1 MKNWPQIRRIL
12 RIAGTFIGLVIFG
25 YQLYVGITN
34 LAAQKQQLHLVWGW
48 VFLAL
53 AVYLLVYF
61 LQMVNLWLMYQ
72 TNFPDIQLKPIVQG
86 NAMSFL
92 PKYTPGYIWGYL
104 SRADWL
110 ESRAGIPGA
119 YSWLATVLEVVTTL
133 MSGLVVLLLNW
144 ALRGGRSLALA
155 GLALLLPWLVWLLLR
170 AAFHAA
176 RRYIK
181 KVERQQ
187 VLQGFAISF
196 PRWALISVNS
206 IFQWLLL
213 GVGLRLIGAGFSYP
227 QGLPFWTALWKHIYA
242 FCLSW
247 LGGFLAV
254 LIPNGLGVRETVL
267 NTLLESQA
275 GLAASAAVVISVA
288 SRVLLFL
295 TELGWLLLALL
306 IKQNPFADQKYS

>member
-12 RIAGTFIGLVIFG
+12 RIAGTLIGLVIFG
-25 YQLYVGITN
+25 YQLYTSIRALT
-34 LAAQKQQLHLVWGW
+34 AQKQQLQLVWGW

-61 LQMVNLWLMYQ
+61 LQMVNLWLVYK
-72 TNFPDIQLKPIVQG
+72 TTFPTIKLKPIVQG
-86 NAMSFL
+86 YAMSFL

-119 YSWLATVLEVVTTL
+119 YSWLATVVEVIVTL
-133 MSGLVVLLLNW
+133 MSGAVVLLLNW
-144 ALRGGRSLALA
+144 AARGGSYLALA
-155 GLALLLPWLVWLLLR
+155 VLAVLLPWLVWLLMGLT
-170 AAFHAA
+170 A
-176 RRYIK
+176 RFARKYLK
-181 KVERQQ
+181 EERRQ
-187 VLQGFAISF
+187 VLEAFSIPF
-196 PRWALISVNS
+196 PRWALFCANS

-213 GVGLRLIGAGFSYP
+213 GLGLRLITAGFSYP
-227 QGLPFWTALWKHIYA
+227 TPLPFWSALWAHIYA

-267 NTLLESQA
+267 NALLESQA
-275 GLAASAAVVISVA
+275 GFSSSAALVVSVA

-295 TELGWLLLALL
+295 AELGWLMLTLL
-306 IKQNPFADQKYS
+306 IKQKPPAEQKYS